1 MNWLADV
8 FRRPLGAES
17 GVMDTK
23 DASPTVQVGG
33 SPGTTPESQ
42 AEAESSRNERIR
54 CDLRDSANAMLTSF
68 NDVLLRLQTAE
79 AGSGLTDTVARIAR
93 RFEEVHRDIIGLLSS
108 LETRSADDPP
118 GADRPA

>member
-1 MNWLADV
+1 
-8 FRRPLGAES
+8 
-17 GVMDTK
+17 MDTK
-23 DASPTVQVGG
+23 DASPTLQVGG
-33 SPGTTPESQ
+33 SPGTTPASQ
-42 AEAESSRNERIR
+42 TEADSSRNERIR
-54 CDLRDSANAMLTSF
+54 SDLRDSADAMLTSF

-93 RFEEVHRDIIGLLSS
+93 RFEEVHREIIGLLSS